1 MALWADKGNEM
12 AITVNTNLSSLQAQ
26 LNLNNSSMS
35 LNQSLQRLSSGF
47 RINSGKDDAAGLA
60 ISQTLTSAIRGN
72 NQAMRNANDGV
83 SVGQTAEGA
92 MGQIANN
99 LQRIREIAVQAS
111 NGGVSDTNRSQLQN
125 EVNQLTQ
132 EISRTIQ
139 TTEFNG
145 TKLLAG
151 GANLTFQVGSEGAA
165 DNQISIQTVDLTQST
180 PNTLSGSTAD
190 LTKAAAD
197 AKTAWDAAKTA
208 YGAVADATTGAPN
221 PGVTQATADEMKRK
235 SLNAEK
241 AYLDTDLAAKSKAV
255 DDADKAWQAAD
266 TAGKAAA
273 KTALDNARTAMDT
286 AKDAQTTFSNA
297 NPTIGASGGLHS
309 FNANLLAVKTVDVTS
324 QDGAAKALNL
334 LSQDIAKISDLR
346 STFGSV
352 MNRFDAVVA
361 NLGNYT
367 QNLTAANS
375 RIMDVDFASETA
387 NLTKGQILQQA
398 GGSILKQANSLP
410 QAALSL
416 LQ

>member
-1 MALWADKGNEM
+1 M

-111 NGGVSDTNRSQLQN
+111 NGGVSDKNRSQLQN
-125 EVNQLTQ
+125 EVDQLTQ

-145 TKLLAG
+145 TKLLSG
-151 GANLTFQVGSEGAA
+151 GANLTFQVGSKGAA
-165 DNQISIQTVDLTQST
+165 DNQINIQTVDMTQT
-180 PNTLSGSTAD
+180 TDPKNTATAAQWTD
-190 LTKAAAD
+190 LKGKYQAVA
-197 AKTAWDAAKTA
+197 TAQKDYDTETDPAAK
-208 YGAVADATTGAPN
+208 ATKQGT
-221 PGVTQATADEMKRK
+221 
-235 SLNAEK
+235 LN
-241 AYLDTDLAAKSKAV
+241 T
-255 DDADKAWQAAD
+255 
-266 TAGKAAA
+266 A
-273 KTALDNARTAMDT
+273 KTALTASTKTLTDAGVSTDHVAAFTSALDQLAAAGADGDKQAAANAAITKAQAGIPVLNSYNT
-286 AKDAQTTFSNA
+286 NLLNAKTIDVTTQS
-297 NPTIGASGGLHS
+297 GASSVLS
-309 FNANLLAVKTVDVTS
+309 
-324 QDGAAKALNL
+324 ALDA
-334 LSQDIAKISDLR
+334 DIAKISDVR

-387 NLTKGQILQQA
+387 NLTRGQILQQA